1 MFKSLIDFFK
11 GGIEALRLFIE
22 DLDRYAYMC
31 KLPKY
36 CAPLMLFIF
45 PQTWAIGTYRI
56 GHWIYKSKLPKFIK
70 YPLLVFYYIIKRITE
85 ILTCIEISHRA
96 EIDEGLWIFHRCVVI
111 GENAKIGKYA
121 TIYHGVVIGRG
132 EKYSKKLKIGDR
144 VFFGTGCVVIG
155 DINVGNDVA
164 IGANAVVI
172 KDVPDN
178 ARVAGVPA
186 KVINYKGSKNFVIY
200 RKR

>member
-45 PQTWAIGTYRI
+45 PQTWAIGTYRV

-111 GENAKIGKYA
+111 G
-121 TIYHGVVIGRG
+121 
-132 EKYSKKLKIGDR
+132 
-144 VFFGTGCVVIG
+144 

-186 KVINYKGSKNFVIY
+186 KVIK
-200 RKR
+200 